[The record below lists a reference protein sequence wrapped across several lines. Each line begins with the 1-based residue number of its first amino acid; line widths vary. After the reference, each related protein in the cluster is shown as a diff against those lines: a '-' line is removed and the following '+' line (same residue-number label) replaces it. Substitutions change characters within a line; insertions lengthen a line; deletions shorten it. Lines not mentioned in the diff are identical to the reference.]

1 MSNSTAFEWT
11 VPFVREI
18 TKKKASE
25 NQPQP
30 YPPARA
36 GKTRR
41 MRHPKASHGFIGR
54 QPACDDVFGGV
65 RIGTARSA
73 ALRVLSSLVMMLRT
87 TDCGGAAILRRATP
101 RRRIKMKMKA
111 MLVVM
116 GVLLLA
122 LFITGCSVNPAP
134 AATVGPAGP
143 PGAAGATGQ
152 TGDPGRDADQRRTE
166 EQRRADDQKRADE
179 QRRTDEQ
186 RGADQQRGADDQ
198 KRADEQKRA
207 DGKAQGHDEQCP
219 AGEHRFT
226 NRDTGKVSC
235 VTD

>member
-1 MSNSTAFEWT
+1 MTFEWT
-11 VPFVREI
+11 APFVREM
-18 TKKKASE
+18 TKKEVSE
-25 NQPQP
+25 NQPHP
-30 YPPARA
+30 CLPARA
-36 GKTRR
+36 GKNSQDAPPKSFLRLRRSATRAR
-41 MRHPKASHGFIGR
+41 RCLGA
-54 QPACDDVFGGV
+54 V
-65 RIGTARSA
+65 RLGTARGA
-73 ALRVLSSLVMMLRT
+73 VLWVPSSLVMMLRT
-87 TDCGGAAILRRATP
+87 TDCGEAAILRRATP
-101 RRRIKMKMKA
+101 GRRIRMKMKTL
-111 MLVVM
+111 LVT

-122 LFITGCSVNPAP
+122 LFISGCNVNPAP

-152 TGDPGRDADQRRTE
+152 TGDPGRDADQRRAE
-166 EQRRADDQKRADE
+166 DQKRADE

-207 DGKAQGHDEQCP
+207 DAKAREGRDEQCP

-226 NRDTGKVSC
+226 SRETGKVSC